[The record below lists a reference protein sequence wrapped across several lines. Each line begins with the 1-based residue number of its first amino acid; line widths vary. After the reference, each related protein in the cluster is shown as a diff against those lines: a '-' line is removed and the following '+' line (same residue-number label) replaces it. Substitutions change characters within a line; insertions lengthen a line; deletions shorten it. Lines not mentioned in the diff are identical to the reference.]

1 METVQLINL
10 ILTCIT
16 TAFGLLMA
24 VCKPFRNL
32 ILRKKKETEVQRETN
47 LCLLRDRI
55 TSAYFKHHL
64 QKELREYEFENVA
77 RLYQQYKALGG
88 NSFVDKIWKEI
99 QTWHVLP

>member
-16 TAFGLLMA
+16 TGFGLLMA
-24 VCKPFRNL
+24 ICKPFRNL
-32 ILRKKKETEVQRETN
+32 ILRKKKETEGQRETDR
-47 LCLLRDRI
+47 CLLRDRI
-55 TSAYFKHHL
+55 TSVYFKHHL

-88 NSFVDKIWKEI
+88 NSFVDKIWSEI